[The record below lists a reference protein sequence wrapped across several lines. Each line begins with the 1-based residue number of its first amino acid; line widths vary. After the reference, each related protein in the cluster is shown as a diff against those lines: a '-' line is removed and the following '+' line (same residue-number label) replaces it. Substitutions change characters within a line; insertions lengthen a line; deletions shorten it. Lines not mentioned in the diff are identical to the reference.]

1 MNILVSGSIAYD
13 SIMDFPDHFKN
24 HILPDKIHNLN
35 VSFLIGGMKLNFGG
49 TAGNI
54 AYNLKLLGE
63 TPVIVS
69 TAGKDF
75 EKYRQWMDGTG
86 IDSSNIKIIED
97 EFTALAHIITD
108 KSDNQITA
116 FYPGSMKYS
125 GGEIKKEL
133 MKGAFA
139 IVAPGYKD
147 DMIKYPKIYKEN
159 NVSYIYDPGQQIT
172 SLEADE
178 LKNGIEGSL
187 AVISND
193 YELSLVMKKTGWSEK
208 DILERAENL
217 ITTLG
222 EKGSVIKTKKG
233 KLEISSAKPEN
244 ISDPTGAGDA
254 YRAGFIKGLIN
265 KWPLD
270 KCGKLASV
278 VSAYTV
284 ETYGTQTHQFSW
296 EDIKARYK
304 NNFSEEI

>member
-125 GGEIKKEL
+125 GGEIKKEFL
-133 MKGAFA
+133 KNALA
-139 IVAPGYKD
+139 IVAPD
-147 DMIKYPKIYKEN
+147 
-159 NVSYIYDPGQQIT
+159 
-172 SLEADE
+172 
-178 LKNGIEGSL
+178 
-187 AVISND
+187 
-193 YELSLVMKKTGWSEK
+193 
-208 DILERAENL
+208 
-217 ITTLG
+217 
-222 EKGSVIKTKKG
+222 IKT
-233 KLEISSAKPEN
+233 I
-244 ISDPTGAGDA
+244 
-254 YRAGFIKGLIN
+254 
-265 KWPLD
+265 
-270 KCGKLASV
+270 
-278 VSAYTV
+278 
-284 ETYGTQTHQFSW
+284 
-296 EDIKARYK
+296 
-304 NNFSEEI
+304 